1 LFAWHDWKGK
11 SALKILEMKLKKGIV
26 KVVPQSLDDLW
37 HLYNVIYQGDHVY
50 AQTTREVKIE
60 EEYARP
66 KQGRRVSVF
75 LGIRV
80 EKVYW
85 DRVLNRLRVHGVIV
99 ETPENISAKGAHH
112 TLNITVDKP
121 LTIVKPKW
129 QKHQLERLERASLT
143 ETPPIVVLS
152 IDDEEYCVAVLRQ
165 YGVDVKAEER
175 TRLPGKLETEKR
187 AQALKAFFKSALQ
200 SLKET
205 WINLQKPAIAVIGP
219 GFIKNSFVK
228 YVRNTTPD
236 IAQSIVDVKSVNS
249 AGLSG
254 IKEALRSGVLTKTL
268 KHVRIAEETRLIE
281 ELLERIGRETQNAT
295 YGFDEVAKAAQ
306 YGAVKKLLVADAALR
321 ETSDEKRT
329 ALESI
334 MRQVEE
340 KSGQVVILSTEHE
353 AGAKLQG
360 LGGVAAL
367 LRFSVS

>member
-1 LFAWHDWKGK
+1 
-11 SALKILEMKLKKGIV
+11 LKILEMKLKKGIV
-26 KVVPQSLDDLW
+26 KVVPESLDDLW
-37 HLYNVIYQGDHVY
+37 HLYNVIYQGDQVY
-50 AQTTREVKIE
+50 AQTTREVKVE

-66 KQGRRVSVF
+66 KQGKRVSVF
-75 LGIRV
+75 LGIKV

-85 DRVLNRLRVHGVIV
+85 DRVLNRLRVHGVII

-129 QKHQLERLERASLT
+129 QKHQLERLERASLA

-165 YGVDVKAEER
+165 YGVDVKAEKR

-187 AQALKAFFKSALQ
+187 AQALRGFFKSAMQ
-200 SLKET
+200 SLQET
-205 WINLQKPAIAVIGP
+205 WTSLQKPAIAVIGP

-228 YVRNTTPD
+228 HVRNTAPE
-236 IAQSIVDVKSVNS
+236 IGQNIIDVKSVNS

-254 IKEALRSGVLTKTL
+254 IQEALRSGVLTKTL

-281 ELLERIGRETQNAT
+281 ELLKRIGKGTQNAT
-295 YGFDEVAKAAQ
+295 YGLDEVAKAAQ
-306 YGAVKKLLVADAALR
+306 YGAVEKLLVADVTIR

-329 ALESI
+329 TLENI

-340 KSGQVVILSTEHE
+340 KGGQVVILSAEHE
-353 AGAKLQG
+353 AGTKLQG

-367 LRFSVS
+367 LRFSVG

>member
-1 LFAWHDWKGK
+1 
-11 SALKILEMKLKKGIV
+11 MKLKKGIV

-37 HLYNVIYQGDHVY
+37 HLYNVIYGGDQVY

-66 KQGRRVSVF
+66 KQGKRVSVF
-75 LGIRV
+75 LGIKV

-85 DRVLNRLRVHGVIV
+85 DRTLNRLRVHGTII

-129 QKHQLERLERASLT
+129 QKHQLERLEKASLM
-143 ETPPIVVLS
+143 ETPPIIVLS

-187 AQALKAFFKSALQ
+187 AQALKGFFKSALQ
-200 SLKET
+200 ALQET
-205 WINLQKPAIAVIGP
+205 WTNLQKPAIAVIGP
-219 GFIKNSFVK
+219 GFIKNSFAK
-228 YVRNTTPD
+228 YVRNMTPE
-236 IAQSIVDVKSVNS
+236 IARSIVDVKSVNS

-254 IKEALRSGVLTKTL
+254 IQEALRSGVLTKTL
-268 KHVRIAEETRLIE
+268 KHVQIAEETRLIE
-281 ELLERIGRETQNAT
+281 ELLERIGKETKNAT

-306 YGAVKKLLVADAALR
+306 YGAVEKLLVADVTLR

-329 ALESI
+329 ALERI

-340 KSGQVVILSTEHE
+340 KGGQVVILSTEHE
-353 AGAKLQG
+353 AGTKLQG
-360 LGGVAAL
+360 LGSIAAL
-367 LRFSVS
+367 LRFSVG